1 MSAAEE
7 RREPG
12 VKETPVVP
20 PPPGSI
26 ADTFKKVLPDVEFGA
41 SQGVLDVVLT
51 VPRQDIPRV
60 MRAAKDDPRL
70 AFDYLR
76 CLSGI
81 DQMEQGLEVVYNLY
95 SFQHAHNVTIKTI
108 LAADDPQVETVT
120 TVWNGALWHERE
132 AHEMFGIVFQG
143 HPDLRPL
150 LLEEDLGYHPLL
162 KAHPLAE
169 IEESQEDFLRAEA
182 PTAAAAAAGAAAP
195 VDERAAKIA
204 LAQKKAEVLK
214 KAREEARAKGLSP
227 EDEKAFVQEALKALE
242 EGG

>member
-12 VKETPVVP
+12 VKETPIVP
-20 PPPGSI
+20 PPPGSV
-26 ADTFKKVLPDVEFGA
+26 ADKFKAALPDVEFVA
-41 SQGVLDVVLT
+41 SQGLLDVVLT
-51 VPRQDIPRV
+51 VPRQDIPRTLQT
-60 MRAAKDDPRL
+60 AKDDPRL

-76 CLSGI
+76 CLTVI

-95 SFQHAHNVTIKTI
+95 SFKHAHSVAVKTVVPV
-108 LAADDPQVETVT
+108 DDPQVATAT

-132 AHEMFGIVFQG
+132 AHEMFGIVFEG

-150 LLEEDLGYHPLL
+150 LLEEDLGYYPLL
-162 KAHPLAE
+162 KSHPLAE

-182 PTAAAAAAGAAAP
+182 PVAAAKAPAAPAP

-204 LAQKKAEVLK
+204 LAQKKAEVMK

-227 EDEKAFVQEALKALE
+227 EEEKAFVQEALKSLE

>member
-12 VKETPVVP
+12 AKEASIVP
-20 PPPGSI
+20 PPPGSV
-26 ADTFKKVLPDVEFGA
+26 ADKFKEVLPDVEFVA

-51 VPRQDIPRV
+51 VPRQDVPRV

-76 CLSGI
+76 CLSGV

-95 SFQHAHNVTIKTI
+95 SFKHAHNVTIKTV
-108 LAADDPQVETVT
+108 LPADEPQVETMT

-150 LLEEDLGYHPLL
+150 LLEEELGYYPLL
-162 KAHPLAE
+162 KSHPLAE
-169 IEESQEDFLRAEA
+169 IEESQEDFL
-182 PTAAAAAAGAAAP
+182 AAAAPPPAPGAPATP
-195 VDERAAKIA
+195 VDEKAAKIA
-204 LAQKKAEVLK
+204 LAQKKAEVMK

-227 EDEKAFVQEALKALE
+227 EDEKAFVQEALKSLE
-242 EGG
+242 EGS

>member
-12 VKETPVVP
+12 VKEAPTVP
-20 PPPGSI
+20 PPPGSV
-26 ADTFKKVLPDVEFGA
+26 ADKFKEALPDVEFVA
-41 SQGVLDVVLT
+41 TQGVLDVVLT

-182 PTAAAAAAGAAAP
+182 PAAAAGAAAP

-227 EDEKAFVQEALKALE
+227 EDEKAYVQEALKSPE

>member
-12 VKETPVVP
+12 AKEASIVP

-26 ADTFKKVLPDVEFGA
+26 ADKFKEVLPDVEFVA
-41 SQGVLDVVLT
+41 SQGPIDVVLT
-51 VPRQDIPRV
+51 IPRQDVPRV

-76 CLSGI
+76 CLSGV

-95 SFQHAHNVTIKTI
+95 SFKHAHNVVIKTV
-108 LAADDPQVETVT
+108 LPADDPQVETMT

-150 LLEEDLGYHPLL
+150 LLEEELGYYPLL
-162 KAHPLAE
+162 KSHPLAE
-169 IEESQEDFLRAEA
+169 IEESQEDFLAVAA
-182 PTAAAAAAGAAAP
+182 PPAAAPGAPSAP
-195 VDERAAKIA
+195 VDEKAAKIA

-242 EGG
+242 EGK